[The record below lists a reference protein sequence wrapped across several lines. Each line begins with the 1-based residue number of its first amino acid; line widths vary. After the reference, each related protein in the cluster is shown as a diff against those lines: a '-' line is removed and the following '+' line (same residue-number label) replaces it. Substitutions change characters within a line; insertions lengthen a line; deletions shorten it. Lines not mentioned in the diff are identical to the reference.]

1 MSFFTE
7 DYLEGSGAI
16 KREAKAQL
24 SGNWKSMILLSLV
37 PALFSTA
44 VILFF
49 SGAVALGVFSDQA
62 QLSQFNQLPQ
72 SNGWE
77 INLYV
82 TRLNNETLVQWAVQA
97 FFALITV
104 GIIYTMIDYIREDYQ
119 VRPLEGAFSAFTGGH
134 GVKLFL
140 VYLLKT
146 VYTFLWTL
154 LLIIPGMIK
163 NFSYAQAYNIYRDV
177 QENGHDISVNDAI
190 TASREMMDGHKFD
203 LFVLQFSFVGWYI
216 LSFFLLG
223 IPLLW
228 VIPYYN
234 MSMAVFYENISTD
247 YLAEKYNIHP
257 HVPETI

>member
-1 MSFFTE
+1 
-7 DYLEGSGAI
+7 
-16 KREAKAQL
+16 
-24 SGNWKSMILLSLV
+24 
-37 PALFSTA
+37 
-44 VILFF
+44 
-49 SGAVALGVFSDQA
+49 
-62 QLSQFNQLPQ
+62 
-72 SNGWE
+72 
-77 INLYV
+77 
-82 TRLNNETLVQWAVQA
+82 
-97 FFALITV
+97 
-104 GIIYTMIDYIREDYQ
+104 MIDYIREDYQ

-257 HVPETI
+257 HVSETI